1 MVDAVDRT
9 TAARRCREVA
19 DLYLK
24 GWTQE
29 AIGRAL
35 AISQATV
42 SRDLEEVRSEWRES
56 ALRDFD
62 EARSQELQKID
73 LIEREAW
80 SAWQRSQTPL
90 SAAAITDG
98 SKGQVSRKSLKHSHG
113 DPRYLDLINKCV
125 AQRCLL
131 LGLTNATPNHGDESD
146 AHVPLEVRYEHV
158 KQAFGY
164 LTHLEGALQPRT
176 RPDGPQPGGVRDESQ
191 CGEVADGAAPGVP
204 RQDADGGP

>member
-1 MVDAVDRT
+1 MV
-9 TAARRCREVA
+9 AAAEKVQAAKRRRDVT

-29 AIGRAL
+29 AIARAL
-35 AISQATV
+35 AVCQATV

-80 SAWQRSQTPL
+80 AAWQRSQTPL
-90 SAAAITDG
+90 SAAAITDDR
-98 SKGQVSRKSLKHSHG
+98 KGQVSRRSLKHSHG
-113 DPRYLDLINKCV
+113 DPRFLDLVNKCV

-131 LGLTNATPNHGDESD
+131 LGLHSVVPTHGEQDE
-146 AHVPLEVRYEHV
+146 HIPLEVRHERLRET
-158 KQAFGY
+158 FDI
-164 LTHLEGALQPRT
+164 LTHLQGAFQPRT
-176 RPDGPQPGGVRDESQ
+176 RPDGSQPGGVRDDGQ